1 VKALAKEPA
10 MSHDNVAVARSPAA
24 APHPTHVPHQVPHHV
39 SRSAAIDPTHAA
51 AVSEALKNAFGPA
64 LIDPATT
71 WRLAQIAISHRFA
84 AQAPVLKRDSD
95 NAALWLVGRGR
106 VSVGSHDP
114 QGHWRQAR
122 AVDGGEW
129 LDVASAWLGGP
140 FFEEAIAATEATV
153 YELPLDEVQALCDE
167 RPALARLLIQVMAER
182 VRQTTDTAR
191 ELAVKD
197 VPSRLAGWLLDHMPA
212 ASPEGRRVKLNQHK
226 RVLASELGTSPETFS
241 RALARLRLLGCIA
254 VKGYAVDVLDVNGLC
269 QLAGRPAAADTGRR
283 PTA

>member
-1 VKALAKEPA
+1 
-10 MSHDNVAVARSPAA
+10 MSPDNLAVARCPAA
-24 APHPTHVPHQVPHHV
+24 ALNPSHPTRHVP
-39 SRSAAIDPTHAA
+39 RTAAIDPTHAN
-51 AVSEALKNAFGPA
+51 AVSEALQHAFRPA
-64 LIDPATT
+64 HIDPGATL
-71 WRLAQIAISHRFA
+71 RLAQIAIRHRFGP
-84 AQAPVLKRDSD
+84 QAPVLKRNSD
-95 NAALWLVGRGR
+95 NAALWLVGSGR
-106 VSVGSHDP
+106 ISVGSPDP

-140 FFEEAIAATEATV
+140 FFEEAIAATEAVV

-167 RPALARLLIQVMAER
+167 RPALARLLIEAMARR

-197 VPSRLAGWLLDHMPA
+197 VPSRLAGWLLDHMTP
-212 ASPEGRRVKLNQHK
+212 ASPDRGRVKLNQHK

-254 VKGYAVDVLDVNGLC
+254 VKGYAVDVLNVDGLC
-269 QLAGRPAAADTGRR
+269 QLAGRSAAADAGRR
-283 PTA
+283 PAA